1 MVAPEPETGKRPTGQ
16 QPNTGAVHNTIAGF
30 VSDWIFAWNFIKG

>member
-1 MVAPEPETGKRPTGQ
+1 MVAPEPETGNRPTGE
-16 QPNTGAVHNTIAGF
+16 PNTGAVHNSIAGF

>member
-1 MVAPEPETGKRPTGQ
+1 MVAPEPETGNKPADE
-16 QPNTGAVHNTIAGF
+16 PSTGAVHNSIAGF